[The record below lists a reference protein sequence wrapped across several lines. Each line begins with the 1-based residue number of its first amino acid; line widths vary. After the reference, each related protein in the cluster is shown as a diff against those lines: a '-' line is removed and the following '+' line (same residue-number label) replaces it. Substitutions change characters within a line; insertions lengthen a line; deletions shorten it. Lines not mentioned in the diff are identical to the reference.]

1 VTLVEG
7 FYLFL
12 TFGNTHVC
20 GGGVD

>member
-7 FYLFL
+7 FHLFL